1 MHAIRW
7 LLALSVMLAACK
19 PAPAPVAGTPD
30 PATPAVST
38 RDAAAQLAGLLEA
51 EWERT
56 LRTAPTLATFL
67 GDGRYNDRW
76 EDVSLANREASNT
89 ADREDLAALQ
99 RIDRSA
105 LSAHDQINHDLFR
118 LRLEGRIEDHALGG
132 YLMPVNQLDGV
143 QLLGQMADFA
153 PFATQ
158 RDYENWLARLQGLGA
173 LVDQTIEL
181 MRRGMELG
189 RLPPR
194 LVVERVLPQVQA
206 QQVLKPADSAFFKP
220 FLGYPEAVRPE
231 IRGQLS
237 LAGEAAVMD
246 GVVPAYARLQ
256 KFLEAE
262 YLPAC
267 PTAVGLS
274 AQPEG
279 AELYAARV
287 RLHTTTQLSPDE
299 IHAIGQRE
307 VTRIHEAMK
316 AVLKELNWTG
326 GQNLFFNYL
335 RTDGRFRYTD
345 PERLLDRYRA
355 IAKRIDPELPRL
367 FGRLPRMPY
376 GVKAVSELTAP
387 SAPSAYYYPPAADGS
402 RAGYFHANT
411 HRPESRNTWE
421 MEVLTAHEA
430 VPGHHLQ
437 IALAQE
443 MDGLPAFRRYAND
456 YSAYVEGWGLYAES
470 LGYELGLYADPYSKF
485 GQLIF
490 ERWRAVRLVVDT
502 GLHHKG
508 WTREQAIDYFK
519 ARVPKST
526 ADIEVE
532 VDRYIAY
539 PGQALAYKIG
549 ELRIQALRKRAS
561 EQLGERFDIR
571 AFHDVVLGSGPLPL
585 DVLDQQVEAWIV
597 ARQAEAPGPREAA
610 R

>member
-1 MHAIRW
+1 MRAIPC
-7 LLALSVMLAACK
+7 LLALGVLLAACDP
-19 PAPAPVAGTPD
+19 PAPPSGGDAPEP
-30 PATPAVST
+30 P
-38 RDAAAQLAGLLEA
+38 AAAAANAGSQLAGLIEA

-56 LRTAPTLATFL
+56 LHTAPTLATFL
-67 GDGRYNDRW
+67 GDARYNDRW
-76 EDVSLANREASNT
+76 EDVSLASRAAANA
-89 ADREDLAALQ
+89 ADREDLAALL
-99 RIDRSA
+99 RIDRGA
-105 LSAHDQINHDLFR
+105 LSADDRIDHDLFR
-118 LRLEGRIEDHALGG
+118 LRLEARIEDHALGG
-132 YLMPVNQLDGV
+132 HLMPVNQLDGV
-143 QLLGQMADFA
+143 QLMGQMAEFA

-158 RDYENWLARLQGLGA
+158 RDYENWLRRLQGLGT
-173 LVDQTIEL
+173 LVDQTIAL
-181 MRRGMELG
+181 MRRGMEVG

-206 QQVLKPADSAFFKP
+206 QQVTRPADSAFFKP
-220 FLGYPEAVRPE
+220 FLEYPEAVPPE

-237 LAGEAAVMD
+237 LAGESAVMD

-256 KFLEAE
+256 KFLETE

-274 AQPEG
+274 AQPQG
-279 AELYAARV
+279 AALYAARV
-287 RLHTTTQLSPDE
+287 RLHTTTTLTPDE
-299 IHAIGQRE
+299 IHAVGQSE

-326 GQNLFFNYL
+326 GQSLFFNFL
-335 RTDGRFRYTD
+335 RTDGRFRYSD

-376 GVKAVSELTAP
+376 GVKAISELAAA

-443 MDGLPAFRRYAND
+443 LDGLPAFRRYAGD

-470 LGYELGLYADPYSKF
+470 LGYELGLYKDPYSRF

-519 ARVPKST
+519 ARVPKSA

-549 ELRIQALRKRAS
+549 ELRIQALRKRAA
-561 EQLGERFDIR
+561 ERLDERFDIR

-585 DVLDQQVEAWIV
+585 DVLDQQVEAWI
-597 ARQAEAPGPREAA
+597 ARQAGLPP
-610 R
+610 